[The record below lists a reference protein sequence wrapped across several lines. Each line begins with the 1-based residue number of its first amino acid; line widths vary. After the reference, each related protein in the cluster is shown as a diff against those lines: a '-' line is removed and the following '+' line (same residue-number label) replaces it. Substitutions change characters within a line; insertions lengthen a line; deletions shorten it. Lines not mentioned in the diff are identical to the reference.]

1 MFLPCVLCEPREW
14 YDGVHQLQQVSE
26 GYCVLRGIL
35 QIKIRKWDDT
45 EWHEP
50 TTNYMDVK
58 KMKPPILLVEVIEN
72 AQAYNSEIRIAKDCD
87 RFYAY
92 VLGRGFTRNFWMS
105 ASQLE
110 KAIRDLGFT
119 GTIIVE

>member
-1 MFLPCVLCEPREW
+1 
-14 YDGVHQLQQVSE
+14 
-26 GYCVLRGIL
+26 
-35 QIKIRKWDDT
+35 
-45 EWHEP
+45 
-50 TTNYMDVK
+50 
-58 KMKPPILLVEVIEN
+58 MKPPILLIEVIEN
-72 AQAYNSEIRIAKDCD
+72 AQKYNSEIRIKKDCD